1 MKVIYMECTLA
12 LMVNGRHREVLN
24 LEKIGTLKQIEQTR
38 YLVIE
43 EIDGENR

>member
-12 LMVNGRHREVLN
+12 LMMNGHHKEVLE
-24 LEKIGTLKQIEQTR
+24 LEKIGTLKQTEQTR

-43 EIDGENR
+43 EDNLEN

>member
-12 LMVNGRHREVLN
+12 LMMNGHHREVLE
-24 LEKIGTLKQIEQTR
+24 LEKIGTLKQTEQTR

-43 EIDGENR
+43 EDNLEN

>member
-12 LMVNGRHREVLN
+12 LMMNGHHREVLE
-24 LEKIGTLKQIEQTR
+24 LEKIGTLKQTETMR

-43 EIDGENR
+43 DKDGTDI